1 VQLGNP
7 GNPLVLPFCYR
18 PASFGQHGGVHKM
31 RSPAEVSKI
40 LANLS
45 AFCFIQFVGFE
56 GRVEQT
62 VGIVLDEGI

>member
-1 VQLGNP
+1 
-7 GNPLVLPFCYR
+7 
-18 PASFGQHGGVHKM
+18 M